1 MHSLIVVIFEEKDRA
16 EEFRLD
22 CRKNP
27 AAEMVDCAKMV
38 VAVRE
43 PGGEVHL
50 QYNHTLAKDGA
61 FIGGIWGALIGL
73 MLLNPI
79 LGVVAGAG
87 IGAGIGELGDFGIG
101 KDFLSRLA
109 SHLKPGTSALFIPV
123 PSALA
128 GKVSQLLQSTDGI
141 VLQTQLDTADEKE
154 LEHLLENHI
163 QSHPVK

>member
-1 MHSLIVVIFEEKDRA
+1 MHNLIVIIFEERDRA

-27 AAEMVDCAKMV
+27 AAQIVNCANMV

-43 PGGEVHL
+43 SNGNVHL

-61 FIGGIWGALIGL
+61 FIGGVWGALIGL

-87 IGAGIGELGDFGIG
+87 IGAGIGELGDVGID

-109 SHLKPGTSALFIPV
+109 SHLKPETSALFIPV
-123 PSALA
+123 SAKLVDKA
-128 GKVSQLLQSTDGI
+128 FQLLKSVDGI
-141 VLQTQLDTADEKE
+141 VLQTQLNISDEKE
-154 LEHLLENHI
+154 LEQVLENRI
-163 QSHPVK
+163 QSRLVK